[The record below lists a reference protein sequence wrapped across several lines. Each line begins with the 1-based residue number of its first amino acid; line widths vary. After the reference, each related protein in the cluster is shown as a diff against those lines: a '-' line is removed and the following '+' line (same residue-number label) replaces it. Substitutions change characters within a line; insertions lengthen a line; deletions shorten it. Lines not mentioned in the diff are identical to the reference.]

1 MTCQNLSDH
10 CWLTMP
16 KTRSTDAIDGL
27 TGSKDLIFLRDPRDL
42 RVAVFLPE
50 DWDREMLSQQLK
62 RIGCQVSSNW
72 PPLPKLP
79 DKTELIFCAVLVQQA
94 SVRLEWMGIDCMVP
108 VIAVVNYENPT
119 ILELALR
126 MGAKNILMSPF
137 RASGVLSILTASLHV
152 HEQHLMLRQKNQR
165 LEKKLM
171 FSGLIS
177 DAKAVLMRTGP
188 MSNEVAYERLRSQA
202 MTKRIPIEEVARSVI
217 DADTLLSKSS

>member
-1 MTCQNLSDH
+1 
-10 CWLTMP
+10 
-16 KTRSTDAIDGL
+16 
-27 TGSKDLIFLRDPRDL
+27 
-42 RVAVFLPE
+42 
-50 DWDREMLSQQLK
+50 MLSQQLK

-137 RASGVLSILTASLHV
+137 RASGVLSILRQAWAWWRTANRV
-152 HEQHLMLRQKNQR
+152 CNT
-165 LEKKLM
+165 
-171 FSGLIS
+171 
-177 DAKAVLMRTGP
+177 KA
-188 MSNEVAYERLRSQA
+188 LRSPYSRWPIGSNA
-202 MTKRIPIEEVARSVI
+202 MPWPHGKARFLSSCVYKVGILGHRDRWFWRIVTEDSDSSWPTVLVDRDRFGHPPYTGVPEAAARERPHLAHRRLDNCCKTCFSV
-217 DADTLLSKSS
+217 